1 MHDDLNCQQQ
11 CNTSGARAQ
20 GGNVTEHGGRD
31 LLDAGLQAARRGWKI
46 FICKSDKTPIGIKHW
61 KEEATRDELTISRW
75 AKQYPGGLWARAL
88 EADVVILDLDIKNG
102 KNGPKEFEHLQG
114 CQPAEFAAPQVAT
127 ATGGVHIHT
136 DAKGRDYQNTVS
148 RIAPGIDTKTAGG
161 YVIIPSGPK
170 SGYRWL
176 SDPDTPLPEAP
187 AWADVAI
194 RRISNLEGS
203 AAPGE
208 YQCSSPY
215 GQAILKSACEAIAA
229 APGGKQE
236 VTLNGRSYQIG
247 RYVGGGLLDH
257 EPTVNDLIR
266 AGLRMVDYN
275 PRDEWTEAQIDK
287 KVKAAVEAG
296 MKKPLDGEEPFRA
309 MREVHERFLA
319 SPELH
324 AAVEQLLIEEEAKR
338 KSQETDP
345 EVVPMHGPT
354 QDEPRQDEPGQEQP
368 KQEDPK
374 PQEKMLIR
382 RLGRGVP
389 APVPFCVAELVH
401 ERGTGIFASKYF
413 NGKTFVAMSLAASI
427 ATGESFA
434 GRNVLRRGAALWLAA
449 EGEWE
454 VDKRARAAIK
464 ALNHD
469 PDNQPLYVQT
479 FDVPKLAHGEHGIMK
494 LVRQAERLARE
505 EFDVPLVLV
514 VIDTMIKAA
523 GYKKSESDSVEVNR
537 VILAMDNI
545 AFAAKCFV
553 LALDH
558 MGKNEELG
566 ARGSSDKPSSVDLYA
581 EIKINGSRTFHVIKV
596 KGEKGDEQV
605 DFQIVGTVL
614 DNGQKTA
621 YVKWG
626 KWREQDQAFKALNGN
641 ARLLLGC
648 VSDLIKR
655 KGQMRVVMLGEP
667 DRRCVQKKD
676 IMQEFDRRHK
686 EHTGSKRHDTTFKR
700 SWGELVGATL
710 ITMFNDE
717 AGVSDLDK
725 WVYLE
730 KSYE

>member
-1 MHDDLNCQQQ
+1 
-11 CNTSGARAQ
+11 
-20 GGNVTEHGGRD
+20 
-31 LLDAGLQAARRGWKI
+31 
-46 FICKSDKTPIGIKHW
+46 
-61 KEEATRDELTISRW
+61 
-75 AKQYPGGLWARAL
+75 
-88 EADVVILDLDIKNG
+88 
-102 KNGPKEFEHLQG
+102 
-114 CQPAEFAAPQVAT
+114 
-127 ATGGVHIHT
+127 
-136 DAKGRDYQNTVS
+136 
-148 RIAPGIDTKTAGG
+148 
-161 YVIIPSGPK
+161 
-170 SGYRWL
+170 
-176 SDPDTPLPEAP
+176 
-187 AWADVAI
+187 
-194 RRISNLEGS
+194 
-203 AAPGE
+203 
-208 YQCSSPY
+208 
-215 GQAILKSACEAIAA
+215 
-229 APGGKQE
+229 
-236 VTLNGRSYQIG
+236 
-247 RYVGGGLLDH
+247 
-257 EPTVNDLIR
+257 
-266 AGLRMVDYN
+266 MVDYN

-309 MREVHERFLA
+309 MAMVHQRYFDNPA
-319 SPELH
+319 LH

-338 KSQETDP
+338 KALEAQETDP
-345 EVVPMHGPT
+345 ESTPMHGPT
-354 QDEPRQDEPGQEQP
+354 QEEPRSEQP
-368 KQEDPK
+368 KQEDPKQPKQEESK

-389 APVPFCVAELVH
+389 PPVPFCVAELVH

-434 GRNVLRRGAALWLAA
+434 GRNVLRRGAVLWLAA

-469 PDNQPLYVQT
+469 PDTQPLYVQT
-479 FDVPKLAHGEHGIMK
+479 YDVPKLAQGEHGIMK
-494 LVRQAERLARE
+494 LVKQAERLARE

-581 EIKINGSRTFHVIKV
+581 EIKTNGGRTFHVIKV

-614 DNGQKTA
+614 DDGQKTA
-621 YVKWG
+621 YIKWG
-626 KWREQDQAFKALNGN
+626 KWREQDRAYKELNGN
-641 ARLLLGC
+641 AKLLLDC
-648 VSDLIKR
+648 ISDLIKR
-655 KGQMRVVMLGEP
+655 KGRMRVVMLGEP

-717 AGVSDLDK
+717 AGTSDLDK